1 MTATTTTEPDA
12 RVDSLVFAVIANY
25 CVMRRSKKHAKW
37 WRILNATRPIG
48 GNRMLEPGRSK
59 RRLDGWE
66 IVLAIAAVLWL
77 LTVATYAIL
86 R

>member
-1 MTATTTTEPDA
+1 MSRYRGWTTFQPTA
-12 RVDSLVFAVIANY
+12 
-25 CVMRRSKKHAKW
+25 RRTD
-37 WRILNATRPIG
+37 LPG
-48 GNRMLEPGRSK
+48 MLTPGRSK

-77 LTVATYAIL
+77 VTVATYAIL